1 MMNPRFRHP
10 ATQMAAVAMLVLF
23 TAGCEGSGNARFT
36 PDAEVARSSLQTAL
50 TAWRDGKPCGPIE
63 GKPSIHVADSLWQNG
78 QQIQSFEIGDE
89 QSDEDGIKKFSVKL
103 TVTKT
108 GKVESVSYYVNGRD
122 PVWIYSETDYKR
134 MVDMGN
140 GTEPAK
146 PRGAAG
152 RRGGR

>member
-1 MMNPRFRHP
+1 MNRTFRIPAPPLAP
-10 ATQMAAVAMLVLF
+10 ATMLVLF
-23 TAGCEGSGNARFT
+23 VAGCGGAGNARFT
-36 PDAEVARSSLQTAL
+36 PDADVARSSLQTAL
-50 TAWRDGKPCGPIE
+50 AAWQDGKPYGPIE
-63 GKPSIHVADSLWQNG
+63 ATPPIRVADSPWQNG

-89 QSDEDGIKKFSVKL
+89 QADSDGTKQYPVKL
-103 TVTKT
+103 TFKKS
-108 GKVESVSYYVNGRD
+108 GKVEEVRYYVHGRD

-146 PRGAAG
+146 PRGTTG